1 MQSYWTISIACF
13 LKDLEGQREKLKSAI
28 KKYQGFDCGFLVPE
42 RSRHLTVFAIARYPE
57 VVQEESDALPSFLE
71 LRDEIDRNL
80 KEDPACVPNGG
91 IVLKLTGVESWSDG
105 LSFQFTSADLKEI
118 RQRLLKVI
126 EGPYS
131 TLSPR
136 YNWYSLL
143 HDDQKSRGQKA
154 TACIIRLP
162 LGKEEKSV
170 LRWQEKWSDG
180 KQRNL
185 TCKKMYLVLSNP
197 SLTNPHDKSLL
208 ISFRLDEKCCPG
220 KDLKFRLLPATRRMG

>member
-105 LSFQFTSADLKEI
+105 LSFQFESESLKKI
-118 RQRLLKVI
+118 RECLHKAIKEPYWRLA
-126 EGPYS
+126 
-131 TLSPR
+131 PR
-136 YNWYSLL
+136 YKWESLL
-143 HDDQKSRGQKA
+143 HHKLKSRGKKA
-154 TACIIRLP
+154 TACIIRVP
-162 LGKEEKSV
+162 PGKEEKPV
-170 LRWQEKWSDG
+170 LRWQEKW
-180 KQRNL
+180 
-185 TCKKMYLVLSNP
+185 
-197 SLTNPHDKSLL
+197 
-208 ISFRLDEKCCPG
+208 
-220 KDLKFRLLPATRRMG
+220 

>member
-13 LKDLEGQREKLKSAI
+13 LKDLEGQREKLKGAI

-42 RSRHLTVFAIARYPE
+42 RSRHLTVFAIARYPGT
-57 VVQEESDALPSFLE
+57 VQKESDALPGFVD
-71 LRDEIDRNL
+71 LRGEISESL
-80 KEDPACVPNGG
+80 KENAVSMA
-91 IVLKLTGVESWSDG
+91 LKLTGVESWSDG

-170 LRWQEKWSDG
+170 CHWKEEWPRGEQLALS
-180 KQRNL
+180 
-185 TCKKMYLVLSNP
+185 CKRMSLVLSNP
-197 SLTNPHDKSLL
+197 SLTNPYDKESLQIL
-208 ISFRLDEKCCPG
+208 HSHRP
-220 KDLKFRLLPATRRMG
+220 RSSR